1 MIFSEEDLKRLRAR
15 ERRTLRG
22 AAGTALAA
30 VFGVVPVLLLF
41 ALLGGALPVFGQ
53 VNPLDDVSISCSGG
67 GTVPKGSTQ
76 SVSCSA

>member
-22 AAGTALAA
+22 AAGTALATM
-30 VFGVVPVLLLF
+30 FGVVPVLLLF

-53 VNPLDDVSISCSGG
+53 TPPVKPNDDMYVM
-67 GTVPKGSTQ
+67 
-76 SVSCSA
+76 SAIYKKHVAHSKE